1 MRYLFLLLVLLG
13 CQKNELCVGRPKT
26 IWGEYRVSEIWQQYG
41 KGKGV
46 RVLIDEMNFDLSSGL
61 QYNKDL
67 SKDLKGLDFQLLG
80 LDDEHGTKMWSVLLQ
95 VAPEVDVILCRRE
108 GSMPHSYIKT
118 LRYADEVDAD
128 IIVSAVQ
135 LPFYSDLLE
144 DWYDSTD
151 KKIFY
156 ASPPAIEENYG
167 DMYNH
172 PVVTVV
178 GTKIKD
184 QITPESNQ
192 SIVDTLIQ
200 AYHIYTGNEQ
210 VYGTSP
216 ATFVVAGL
224 EACKMTK

>member
-1 MRYLFLLLVLLG
+1 MRYLFLLLALFG
-13 CQKNELCVGRPKT
+13 CQKNEDCEVPNSIWDEYQVIQ
-26 IWGEYRVSEIWQQYG
+26 IWGQYG

-61 QYNKDL
+61 KYNKDL
-67 SKDLKGLDFQLLG
+67 SKDLKGLDFQLVGLG
-80 LDDEHGTKMWSVLLQ
+80 DEHGTQMWSVLLQ

-135 LPFYSDLLE
+135 LPFYSDLLQ
-144 DWYDSTD
+144 DWYDRTNR
-151 KKIFY
+151 KIFY
-156 ASPPAIEENYG
+156 ASPPAIENNYG
-167 DMYNH
+167 GMYNH
-172 PVVTVV
+172 QAVTVV
-178 GTKIKD
+178 GTKIKG
-184 QITPESNQ
+184 QITVESKQ
-192 SIVDTLIQ
+192 SIVDTLIP
-200 AYHIYTGNEQ
+200 AYHIYTGSEQ